1 MLLVIQME
9 PYKEIILKFVLE
21 NEKKLNSSTIVI
33 SAKDIVENECYKT
46 ILKIKSILDNP
57 FYSVVQKSFAVNQAI
72 SEFEKLGITME
83 TK

>member
-1 MLLVIQME
+1 ME

-21 NEKKLNSSTIVI
+21 NEENLNSSTVVI

-46 ILKIKSILDNP
+46 ILKIKSVLESP
-57 FYSVVQKSFAVNQAI
+57 FYSVMQKSFAVNRAI

-83 TK
+83 NK

>member
-9 PYKEIILKFVLE
+9 PYEEIILKFVLE
-21 NEKKLNSSTIVI
+21 NEEKLNSSTIVI

-57 FYSVVQKSFAVNQAI
+57 FYSVVKKSFDVNQAI
-72 SEFEKLGITME
+72 SEFEELGITME

>member
-1 MLLVIQME
+1 MQLVIQME

-57 FYSVVQKSFAVNQAI
+57 FYSVVQSFAVNQAI

>member
-46 ILKIKSILDNP
+46 IFARCKMKLK
-57 FYSVVQKSFAVNQAI
+57 
-72 SEFEKLGITME
+72 
-83 TK
+83 

>member
-57 FYSVVQKSFAVNQAI
+57 FYSVVQKS
-72 SEFEKLGITME
+72 
-83 TK
+83 

>member
-21 NEKKLNSSTIVI
+21 NEEKLNSSTIVI

-57 FYSVVQKSFAVNQAI
+57 FYSVVQKSFAVNKAI
-72 SEFEKLGITME
+72 SEFEELGITME